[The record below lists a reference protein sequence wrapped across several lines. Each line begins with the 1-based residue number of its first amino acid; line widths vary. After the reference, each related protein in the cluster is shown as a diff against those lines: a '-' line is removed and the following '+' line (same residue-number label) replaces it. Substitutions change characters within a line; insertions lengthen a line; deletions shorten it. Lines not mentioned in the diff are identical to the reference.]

1 MKSAMKFEMMY
12 QARMLSSEIVFKAM
26 MNVQGGITV
35 SERMTFLKKLKHCR
49 FNVGY
54 YDEDRK
60 EIFTEIK
67 DEIKFDKDFYI
78 ENRQCYT
85 VTQD

>member
-12 QARMLSSEIVFKAM
+12 QSRMLSSEIVYNAM

-35 SERMTFLKKLKHCR
+35 SERMSFLEKLKHCR
-49 FNVGY
+49 FKVGY

-60 EIFTEIK
+60 AIFTEIK
-67 DEIKFDKDFYI
+67 DDIKFKKDFYI
-78 ENRQCYT
+78 DAIGI
-85 VTQD
+85 V